1 MVTNA
6 SEVDHYASDFKQLQA
21 LNDNNWV
28 SPIRSHA
35 METFA
40 GIGLPTTRK
49 GNEKWKYTNVAPIAR
64 IPFALSSSSNTSI
77 DVIKSV
83 APWSD
88 NWTNVVFVNGFYRKD
103 LSDQSD
109 EFELTNLAELI
120 EERIPVEN
128 LGSPTDISDDGFDI
142 L

>member
-1 MVTNA
+1 MVTNT

-49 GNEKWKYTNVAPIAR
+49 GNEKWKYTNVAPIAK
-64 IPFALSSSSNTSI
+64 I
-77 DVIKSV
+77 DFGIAGKPVS
-83 APWSD
+83 APD
-88 NWTNVVFVNGFYRKD
+88 NW
-103 LSDQSD
+103 
-109 EFELTNLAELI
+109 
-120 EERIPVEN
+120 IPAYSVC
-128 LGSPTDISDDGFDI
+128 LLYTSPSPRD
-142 L
+142 

>member
-6 SEVDHYASDFKQLQA
+6 SEVDHYASDFQQLQA

-28 SPIRSHA
+28 SPIRSRA

-40 GIGLPTTRK
+40 GIGLPKTRK

-88 NWTNVVFVNGFYRKD
+88 SWTNVVFVNGFYRKD
-103 LSDQSD
+103 LSC
-109 EFELTNLAELI
+109 LLYT
-120 EERIPVEN
+120 
-128 LGSPTDISDDGFDI
+128 SPSPRDS
-142 L
+142 